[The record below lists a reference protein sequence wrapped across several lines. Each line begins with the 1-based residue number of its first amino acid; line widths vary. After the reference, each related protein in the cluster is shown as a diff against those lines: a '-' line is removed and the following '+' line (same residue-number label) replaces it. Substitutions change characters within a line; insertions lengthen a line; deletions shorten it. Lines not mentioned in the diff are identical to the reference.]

1 MKRIYTI
8 LMLSILAVSMK
19 MQAVEVTVNA
29 GTLESAIKDKSVTEL
44 KVNGVIDVRDIKF
57 IADEMP
63 AITTLDLSGVKV
75 EAYSSTVSL
84 FAGETTYAADAL
96 PAYCFFDKGY
106 KVVNLPAS
114 LKYVG
119 EGAFAGCRALQ
130 AVAFPAE
137 LDSIG
142 AYAYSA
148 CDAITE
154 VTLPAT
160 LKKADVGAFSRCEA
174 LKNVDLSALQYCV
187 LGSDV
192 FANCVALETV
202 KISANLTA
210 VPAGAFACCGAL
222 KTVEFAGESRLE
234 SIGEDAFMST
244 SLKEFDF
251 EACPKLKVIGRWAFA
266 GVKLE
271 NVEIPLTVE
280 SLGEGAFFYNEEL
293 RNITLNEK
301 VTEISDFVLAG
312 CNNLSG
318 RVKLS
323 YDATTVGRY
332 AFSDTQLSEVYMGHS
347 LTRIGDR
354 AFENNAAVLEMS
366 IETVEAP
373 ALGEAVFEGMDQ
385 PNVRLNVVSEAVAS
399 YKAAEQW
406 KEFNIVGDL
415 STIENVINTSNVKVY
430 FTDRVLNV
438 TASETI
444 AVVNVYEAGGVLLA
458 SRCSD
463 EMSVS
468 IDMSGMGGS
477 LYIVT
482 VKTVGG
488 KYETFKLIRQ

>member
-8 LMLSILAVSMK
+8 LMLCILAVSMK

-29 GTLESAIKDKSVTEL
+29 GTLESAIKDKTVTEL
-44 KVNGVIDVRDIKF
+44 KVNGVIDARDIKF

-106 KVVNLPAS
+106 KVVNLPSS

-148 CDAITE
+148 CDAITA
-154 VTLPAT
+154 VTLPTT

-192 FANCVALETV
+192 FANCAALETV

-222 KTVEFAGESRLE
+222 KTVEFA
-234 SIGEDAFMST
+234 T
-244 SLKEFDF
+244 KQ
-251 EACPKLKVIGRWAFA
+251 KK
-266 GVKLE
+266 
-271 NVEIPLTVE
+271 
-280 SLGEGAFFYNEEL
+280 
-293 RNITLNEK
+293 
-301 VTEISDFVLAG
+301 
-312 CNNLSG
+312 
-318 RVKLS
+318 
-323 YDATTVGRY
+323 
-332 AFSDTQLSEVYMGHS
+332 
-347 LTRIGDR
+347 
-354 AFENNAAVLEMS
+354 
-366 IETVEAP
+366 
-373 ALGEAVFEGMDQ
+373 
-385 PNVRLNVVSEAVAS
+385 
-399 YKAAEQW
+399 
-406 KEFNIVGDL
+406 
-415 STIENVINTSNVKVY
+415 
-430 FTDRVLNV
+430 
-438 TASETI
+438 
-444 AVVNVYEAGGVLLA
+444 
-458 SRCSD
+458 
-463 EMSVS
+463 
-468 IDMSGMGGS
+468 
-477 LYIVT
+477 
-482 VKTVGG
+482 
-488 KYETFKLIRQ
+488 